1 MDFFCE
7 NGRQFLRDDTDQGSF
22 GSQVVWDQNALFH
35 IPDELDSAS
44 AAPLMCGGVTVFG
57 GECTVFGLTNSGI
70 AMALYGLRST
80 HRVGIIGIGGL
91 GHLAI
96 QFASKMGCQVV
107 AFSGTESKRAEAMGF
122 GAVEFHAT
130 RGLTEFKGV
139 KPLDQLLITTSEQPD
154 FGLYLQCSP
163 CPCFLAPPSVLNS
176 LLVLRLIGGEGI

>member
-1 MDFFCE
+1 MGG
-7 NGRQFLRDDTDQGSF
+7 NSSGT
-22 GSQVVWDQNALFH
+22 
-35 IPDELDSAS
+35 IPIKVHLEVRSYGTKTPSSTFPTNSIPPLQPRSC
-44 AAPLMCGGVTVFG
+44 AAVSPFSEVSVP
-57 GECTVFGLTNSGI
+57 VFGLTNSGT